1 MKDRGQDHNGNKNEK
16 HCREFFYLITKFR
29 KSSTGYS
36 SSMSEEPIRKL
47 MVTMTATPSQGLSQT
62 IEPYN
67 YVLPIVTTRDIT
79 RQFMTFIHIR

>member
-1 MKDRGQDHNGNKNEK
+1 MGTKMKSIVEN
-16 HCREFFYLITKFR
+16 FFYLITKFR

-47 MVTMTATPSQGLSQT
+47 RVTMTATPSQGLSQT